1 VIDAACVGFAP
12 RGVDAVRSHTMDE
25 SRTDAEGPARKT
37 PESAGAPD
45 VRSLHLWQ
53 IQSVRDVLVIALV
66 AGLVYVGYA
75 LRTVT
80 VPLLIAL
87 ALAYLVEPVVSR
99 MSRWRRMSRP
109 IAVGLI
115 LAALGVLVSVLLAI
129 VVPLAVGQTLSFAD
143 SLRSGRYDG
152 AVSRA
157 ISIVPEE
164 YRADVQEWVDRA
176 IHPASREQ
184 RSATEASHE
193 VKPEPDRAHVAAQD
207 APAAEA
213 DRLARP
219 DDAAVREAAR
229 EAVRDA
235 EQRRMPP
242 SAVTQVSLDNPIVS
256 VLGAGAGRAYAIG
269 LWLLQLGLVLFLIPF
284 YFYYF
289 SVHWPSI
296 MGFLSSLVPDEN
308 RGRVGEIVS
317 EMDRAVAGF
326 VRGRIVIC
334 TIMGAMFAIG
344 WQVCGVPYGIALGLL
359 TGFLSIVPYLGGV
372 GLPFAVALLVADQY
386 GLPAEARMALWQML
400 FWPTI
405 VFVVVQTVEGYLLTP
420 VIAGKATNLDPVTI
434 VVAILAGGSIAGVYG
449 MLLAI
454 PIAACGKIAARRLLL
469 PRIQDW
475 ARGRV
480 SDPLPIDSD

>member
-1 VIDAACVGFAP
+1 
-12 RGVDAVRSHTMDE
+12 MDE
-25 SRTDAEGPARKT
+25 RRTDAEGSARSTPAN
-37 PESAGAPD
+37 PAPPD
-45 VRSLHLWQ
+45 VRTLHIWQ
-53 IQSVRDVLVIALV
+53 IQSVRDVLVIALI
-66 AGLVYVGYA
+66 AGVVYAGYA

-99 MSRWRRMSRP
+99 MTTWRRMSRP
-109 IAVGLI
+109 LAVGVI
-115 LAALGVLVSVLLAI
+115 LAALGILLSVLLAI
-129 VVPLAVGQTLSFAD
+129 VIPLAVGQTLSFAE

-152 AVSRA
+152 AVSRV

-164 YRADVQEWVDRA
+164 YRADVREWADR
-176 IHPASREQ
+176 IVHPSSREP
-184 RSATEASHE
+184 RESKHSDAAAGATPSTDESAPPAESSGR
-193 VKPEPDRAHVAAQD
+193 PSEPDSHAA
-207 APAAEA
+207 A
-213 DRLARP
+213 LAK
-219 DDAAVREAAR
+219 DDATVREEAR

-235 EQRRMPP
+235 ERDAQRGQRALPPLP

-269 LWLLQLGLVLFLIPF
+269 MWMLQLGLVLFLIPF

-296 MGFLSSLVPDEN
+296 VGFFSSLVPEEN

-359 TGFLSIVPYLGGV
+359 TGLLSIVPYLGGV
-372 GLPFAVALLVADQY
+372 GLPFALLLLVVDQY
-386 GLPAEARMALWQML
+386 GLAPEARMAVWQML
-400 FWPTI
+400 LWPTL
-405 VFVVVQTVEGYLLTP
+405 VFVVVQTIEGYLLTP

-469 PRIQDW
+469 PRLQDW

-480 SDPLPIDSD
+480 ADPLPIDSN